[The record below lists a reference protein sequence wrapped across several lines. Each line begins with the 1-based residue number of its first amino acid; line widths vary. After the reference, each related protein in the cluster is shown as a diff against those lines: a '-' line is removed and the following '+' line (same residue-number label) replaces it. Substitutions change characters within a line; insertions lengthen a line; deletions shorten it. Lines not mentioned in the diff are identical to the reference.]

1 MSCICVCVVFSAG
14 RYVETTHTQYMIC
27 CHITHNNEI
36 FIILTR
42 DFSKE
47 QEVLPEDDMRYA
59 IETCRSSF
67 SVNNFRL
74 IYDIQLVQLLVC
86 NIQ

>member
-1 MSCICVCVVFSAG
+1 MNDVAAYHVFVCVL
-14 RYVETTHTQYMIC
+14 HTQTHNNNEFPPTHKYMIC

-47 QEVLPEDDMRYA
+47 QYVLPEDDMRYA
-59 IETCRSSF
+59 IETCRSIL
-67 SVNNFRL
+67 SV
-74 IYDIQLVQLLVC
+74 LV
-86 NIQ
+86 

>member
-1 MSCICVCVVFSAG
+1 MG
-14 RYVETTHTQYMIC
+14 
-27 CHITHNNEI
+27 CHIDHNNEI

-47 QEVLPEDDMRYA
+47 QYVLPEDDMRYA
-59 IETCRSSF
+59 IETCRSNIKYS

-74 IYDIQLVQLLVC
+74 IYDIQLVHLLVC
-86 NIQ
+86 DIQ